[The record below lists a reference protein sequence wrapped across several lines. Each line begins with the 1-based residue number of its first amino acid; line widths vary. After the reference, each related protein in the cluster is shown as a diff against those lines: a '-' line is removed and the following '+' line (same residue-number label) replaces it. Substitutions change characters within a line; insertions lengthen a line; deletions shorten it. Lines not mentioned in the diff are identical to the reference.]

1 MHTIRQGDVLLL
13 PATLPKGAKR
23 RKTDER
29 ADGVVLAY
37 GEVTG
42 HLHAVEE
49 GTTLELYE
57 HDGLVYL
64 RVTGKGAEIRHGS
77 LEGRKVRELPVPEHR
92 ALSVPPGVYLVPGQV
107 TWTTERGAARV
118 AD

>member
-1 MHTIRQGDVLLL
+1 MVPT
-13 PATLPKGAKR
+13 TLPRGAKR

-42 HLHAVEE
+42 HLHAVED
-49 GTTLELYE
+49 GLSVELLE

-64 RVTGKGAEIRHGS
+64 RVTGDGAVIRHGT
-77 LEGRKVRELPVPEHR
+77 LEGRKVRELATPEHR
-92 ALSVPPGVYLVPGQV
+92 TLAVPPGVYLVPGQV
-107 TWTTERGAARV
+107 TWTTERGASRV